1 MTINSEIRNVF
12 VVVEII
18 KTAHKKRAIYKSR
31 EKDSSMAHFF
41 LLQKADI
48 SCPLFHKDIY

>member
-1 MTINSEIRNVF
+1 MTINSEIRKVFF
-12 VVVEII
+12 VVENINTV
-18 KTAHKKRAIYKSR
+18 KKKRAIYKSR

-48 SCPLFHKDIY
+48 SCPLFHK